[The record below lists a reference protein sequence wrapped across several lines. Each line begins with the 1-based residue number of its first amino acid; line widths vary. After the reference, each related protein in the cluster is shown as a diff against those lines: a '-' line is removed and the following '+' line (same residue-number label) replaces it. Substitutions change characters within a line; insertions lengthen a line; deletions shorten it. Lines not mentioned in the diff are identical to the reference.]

1 METNNTT
8 ATAACPAYPIS
19 PPASSISTLAFP
31 PIVVAS
37 PCAACRVL
45 RRKCTDKCVLAPYFP
60 PMDPLKFT
68 SAHKVFGASNISK
81 LLQQLPESHR
91 ADAVSSMVYEAN
103 ARIRDPVYGCA
114 GAICQLQKQVSQLQ
128 TQLAKAKAEL
138 LNMQTQRANLV
149 AIVCMETAHSQ
160 AQILQDSA
168 ANPHMIHPNNDGFI
182 DDSSNLG
189 SVWEP
194 LWT

>member
-1 METNNTT
+1 
-8 ATAACPAYPIS
+8 
-19 PPASSISTLAFP
+19 
-31 PIVVAS
+31 
-37 PCAACRVL
+37 
-45 RRKCTDKCVLAPYFP
+45 
-60 PMDPLKFT
+60 
-68 SAHKVFGASNISK
+68 
-81 LLQQLPESHR
+81 
-91 ADAVSSMVYEAN
+91 MVYEAN